1 MERKNN
7 IFLLFMFLAV
17 LLLAGCKSSK
27 TATGMSKAHVEQMK
41 SLPAVS
47 GGLKALSAKMK
58 ISVNA
63 GGKPVSSSGNLKV
76 QQGTGVQL
84 SITPLGIFE
93 AARVEFLPQSVQ
105 YINKMEGHYSQVQY
119 SDVPLLNELGLGYP
133 LLESVFLNTVYI
145 PSGMSADE
153 FLARA
158 SVKKMDGA
166 MVITTTINGITY
178 EYHIDE
184 ASGSLVKSSGTCSN
198 GTSVSCSYGGFQS
211 LGERSFPT
219 SMELVLGGTG
229 KAVTLAISLSRM
241 KEGAEVRPSTPSSSY
256 KKVAPAALLKL
267 LGGK

>member
-1 MERKNN
+1 MERRNN
-7 IFLLFMFLAV
+7 IPLLFMFFAV

-27 TATGMSKAHVEQMK
+27 TATGMSKAHVEQIK
-41 SLPAVS
+41 SLPAVA

-58 ISVNA
+58 LTANV
-63 GGKPVSSSGNLKV
+63 GGKPISSSGNIKV
-76 QQGTGVQL
+76 QQGNGVQL

-93 AARVEFLPQSVQ
+93 AARVEFLPQYVQ

-133 LLESVFLNTVYI
+133 LLESVFMNAVYI
-145 PSGMSADE
+145 PSGMSVDE

-158 SVKKMDGA
+158 SVKSVDGV
-166 MVITTTINGITY
+166 MVITATISGITY

-184 ASGSLVKSSGTCSN
+184 TNGSLVKSRGTYSN
-198 GTSVSCSYGGFQS
+198 GASVSCSYGGFQS

-229 KAVTLAISLSRM
+229 KPVTLAISLNRI
-241 KEGAEVRPSTPSSSY
+241 KDNAEVRPSTPSSSY
-256 KKVAPAALLKL
+256 KKVAPAAILKL